1 MIVCTL
7 ASGSDGNAVLVGY
20 KDTFLLVDAG
30 ISARRIRQALWE
42 LGVSELTC
50 VLVTHE
56 HGDHTKGLAALRRD
70 VYAPPLTARAIR
82 SATPFLHIT
91 DVTGSFGIGDIGVE
105 AFATPHDVPD
115 SLGYLFD
122 LGGFMVCVC
131 TDLGHA
137 TKTVLEH
144 ACRADYLLIESN
156 HDENLVMS
164 GRYPAF
170 LKRRILSPRG
180 HLSNEASAEVT
191 LAAVKSG
198 TRHVTLCHLS
208 KENNRPE
215 LAESAAAGRLSD
227 EGIFAGKDFTLN
239 VAPAGMLGMAL
250 RR

>member
-7 ASGSDGNAVLVGY
+7 ASGSDGNAVLIGY
-20 KDTFLLVDAG
+20 KDTVLLVDAG
-30 ISARRIRQALWE
+30 VSARRVKSALWE
-42 LGVSELTC
+42 LGVSEPAC

-56 HGDHTKGLAALRRD
+56 HGDHTRGLAALRRD

-82 SATPFLHIT
+82 SAAPFLHIT
-91 DVTGSFGIGDIGVE
+91 EVTGNFGVGDIGVE
-105 AFATPHDVPD
+105 PFATPHDTPD

-156 HDENLVMS
+156 HDEGMVNS

-198 TRHVTLCHLS
+198 VRHVTLCHLS

-215 LAESAAAGRLSD
+215 LAESAATGRLSG
-227 EGIFAGKDFTLN
+227 ERIFAGKDYTLN
-239 VAPAGMLGMAL
+239 VAPPGRIGTAL